1 LRAVR
6 CRFTE
11 STFRNE
17 GTGSVSGFSLLEL
30 AVVVLIIGILAA
42 LSVPALKKNAINAR
56 SSAVMNDLRVYS
68 GAFQAYA
75 QEHGDWPP
83 GGGAPGTFPA
93 GMDGYL
99 SQTNW
104 SRVSPIGGYYQFA
117 TQSPQGGG
125 RYAAV
130 IIIASSGSNN
140 VTSDVKQLTD
150 IDTKLDDG
158 NLNTGNFFLGYRNYP
173 VFVLEH

>member
-1 LRAVR
+1 
-6 CRFTE
+6 
-11 STFRNE
+11 
-17 GTGSVSGFSLLEL
+17 LEL

-42 LSVPALKKNAINAR
+42 VSVPALKKNEINAR

-83 GGGAPGTFPA
+83 GGGAPGVFPA
-93 GMDGYL
+93 GMEGYL

-104 SRVSPIGGYYQFA
+104 SRVTPIGGYYQFA
-117 TQSPQGGG
+117 TQSPQAGG

-130 IIIASSGSNN
+130 IIIASVGSNT
-140 VTSDVKQLTD
+140 VTSDFNQLSN

-158 NLNTGNFFLGYRNYP
+158 NLSTGNFFLGYRNYP

>member
-1 LRAVR
+1 M
-6 CRFTE
+6 
-11 STFRNE
+11 S
-17 GTGSVSGFSLLEL
+17 
-30 AVVVLIIGILAA
+30 VVVLIIGILAA
-42 LSVPALKKNAINAR
+42 ASVPALKKNAQNAR
-56 SSAVMNDLRVYS
+56 SSAVMNDLRVFS

-83 GGGAPGTFPA
+83 GGGAPGVFPP

-99 SQTNW
+99 GPTNW
-104 SRVSPIGGYYQFA
+104 SRTTPIGGNYQFA

-130 IIIASSGSNN
+130 IIISSTAGNPVSPDFN
-140 VTSDVKQLTD
+140 QLSD

-158 NLNTGNFFLGYRNYP
+158 NLATGNFFLGFRNYP
-173 VFVLEH
+173 VFALEH

>member
-1 LRAVR
+1 
-6 CRFTE
+6 
-11 STFRNE
+11 
-17 GTGSVSGFSLLEL
+17 
-30 AVVVLIIGILAA
+30 VVVLIIGMLAA
-42 LSVPALKKNAINAR
+42 VAVPQLKKNMISAR

-83 GGGAPGTFPA
+83 GGGAPGVFPP

-104 SRVSPIGGYYQFA
+104 SRTTPIGGNYQFA
-117 TQSPQGGG
+117 TQSPQAGG

-130 IIIASSGSNN
+130 NIIASTLNNAVSSDSN
-140 VTSDVKQLTD
+140 QLSD
-150 IDTKLDDG
+150 IDRKLDDG
-158 NLNTGNFFLGYRNYP
+158 NLTTGNFFLGYRNYP

>member
-1 LRAVR
+1 M
-6 CRFTE
+6 
-11 STFRNE
+11 
-17 GTGSVSGFSLLEL
+17 
-30 AVVVLIIGILAA
+30 VVLIIGILAA
-42 LSVPALKKNAINAR
+42 VSVPALMKSRLNAR
-56 SSAVMNDLRVYS
+56 SSVVMNDLRVYA

-93 GMDGYL
+93 GMEGYL

-104 SRVSPIGGYYQFA
+104 SRLTPIGGYYQFA
-117 TQSPQGGG
+117 TQSPQLGG

-130 IIIASSGSNN
+130 IVIATVGSDQ
-140 VTSDVKQLTD
+140 VTSDSIQLSD
-150 IDTKLDDG
+150 IDRKLDDG

>member
-1 LRAVR
+1 M
-6 CRFTE
+6 
-11 STFRNE
+11 
-17 GTGSVSGFSLLEL
+17 
-30 AVVVLIIGILAA
+30 VVLIIGVLAA
-42 LSVPALKKNAINAR
+42 ASVPALKKNARNAR
-56 SSAVMNDLRVYS
+56 SSAVMNDLRVFS

-83 GGGAPGTFPA
+83 GGGAPGAFPQ

-104 SRVSPIGGYYQFA
+104 SRTTPIGGNYQFA
-117 TQSPQGGG
+117 TQSPEQGN

-130 IIIASSGSNN
+130 IIIASSKGNR
-140 VTSDVKQLTD
+140 VTSDANQLED

-158 NLNTGNFFLGYRNYP
+158 NLMTGNFFLGYRNYP

>member
-1 LRAVR
+1 
-6 CRFTE
+6 
-11 STFRNE
+11 
-17 GTGSVSGFSLLEL
+17 
-30 AVVVLIIGILAA
+30 VVVLVIGILAA
-42 LSVPALKKNAINAR
+42 LSVPAMKKNALNAR
-56 SSAVMNDLRVYS
+56 SSAVMNDLRVYA

-83 GGGAPGTFPA
+83 GGGAPGAFPA

-99 SQTNW
+99 SSTNW
-104 SRVSPIGGYYQFA
+104 SRITPIGGNYQFA
-117 TQSPQGGG
+117 TQSPQAGG

-130 IIIASSGSNN
+130 IIISSTTNN
-140 VTSDVKQLTD
+140 PVTSDANQLTD

-158 NLNTGNFFLGYRNYP
+158 NLSTGNFFLGYRNYP

>member
-1 LRAVR
+1 
-6 CRFTE
+6 
-11 STFRNE
+11 
-17 GTGSVSGFSLLEL
+17 LEL
-30 AVVVLIIGILAA
+30 AVVVLVIGIVAA
-42 LSVPALKKNAINAR
+42 ASIPALKKNAQNAR
-56 SSAVMNDLRVYS
+56 SSAVMNDFRVYA

-83 GGGAPGTFPA
+83 GGGAPGAFPA

-104 SRVSPIGGYYQFA
+104 SRTTPIGGNYQFA
-117 TQSPQGGG
+117 TQSPQQGS

-130 IIIASSGSNN
+130 IIIASGPNN
-140 VTSDVKQLTD
+140 PVTPDANQLTD

-158 NLNTGNFFLGYRNYP
+158 NLTTGNFFLGYRNYP

>member
-1 LRAVR
+1 MKSRL
-6 CRFTE
+6 
-11 STFRNE
+11 
-17 GTGSVSGFSLLEL
+17 
-30 AVVVLIIGILAA
+30 
-42 LSVPALKKNAINAR
+42 NAR
-56 SSAVMNDLRVYS
+56 SSVVMNDLRVYA

-93 GMDGYL
+93 GMEGYL

-104 SRVSPIGGYYQFA
+104 SRLTPIGGYYQFA
-117 TQSPQGGG
+117 TQSPQLGG

-130 IIIASSGSNN
+130 IVIATVGSDQ
-140 VTSDVKQLTD
+140 VTSDSIQLSD
-150 IDTKLDDG
+150 IDRKLDDG
-158 NLNTGNFFLGYRNYP
+158 NLNTVNFFLGYRNYP

>member
-1 LRAVR
+1 M
-6 CRFTE
+6 
-11 STFRNE
+11 
-17 GTGSVSGFSLLEL
+17 
-30 AVVVLIIGILAA
+30 VVLIIGMLAA
-42 LSVPALKKNAINAR
+42 VAVPQLKKNMISAR

-83 GGGAPGTFPA
+83 GGGAPGVFPP

-104 SRVSPIGGYYQFA
+104 SRTTPIGGNYQFA
-117 TQSPQGGG
+117 TQSPQAGG

-130 IIIASSGSNN
+130 IIIASTLNNAVSSDSN
-140 VTSDVKQLTD
+140 QLSD
-150 IDTKLDDG
+150 IDRKLDDG
-158 NLNTGNFFLGYRNYP
+158 NLTTGNFFLGYRNYP

>member
-1 LRAVR
+1 M
-6 CRFTE
+6 
-11 STFRNE
+11 
-17 GTGSVSGFSLLEL
+17 
-30 AVVVLIIGILAA
+30 LIIGILAA
-42 LSVPALKKNAINAR
+42 ASVPSLKKNAINAR

-83 GGGAPGTFPA
+83 GGSAPGVFPA

-99 SQTNW
+99 SATNW
-104 SRVSPIGGYYQFA
+104 SRTTPIGGNYQFA
-117 TQSPQGGG
+117 TQSPQAGG

-130 IIIASSGSNN
+130 IIIASTTGNPVSSDFNQL
-140 VTSDVKQLTD
+140 SDVDK
-150 IDTKLDDG
+150 KLDDG
-158 NLNTGNFFLGYRNYP
+158 NLNTGNFFLGYRNFP

>member
-1 LRAVR
+1 
-6 CRFTE
+6 
-11 STFRNE
+11 
-17 GTGSVSGFSLLEL
+17 
-30 AVVVLIIGILAA
+30 VVVLIIGILAA
-42 LSVPALKKNAINAR
+42 VSVPALMKSRLNAR
-56 SSAVMNDLRVYS
+56 SSVVMNDLRVYA

-93 GMDGYL
+93 GMEGYL

-104 SRVSPIGGYYQFA
+104 SRLTPIGGYYQFA
-117 TQSPQGGG
+117 TQSPQLGG

-130 IIIASSGSNN
+130 IVIATVGSDQ
-140 VTSDVKQLTD
+140 VTSDSIQLSD
-150 IDTKLDDG
+150 IDRKLDDG

>member
-1 LRAVR
+1 M
-6 CRFTE
+6 
-11 STFRNE
+11 
-17 GTGSVSGFSLLEL
+17 
-30 AVVVLIIGILAA
+30 VLIIGILAA
-42 LSVPALKKNAINAR
+42 LAVPALKKNAINAR
-56 SSAVMNDLRVYS
+56 SSAVLNDLRVYA

-83 GGGAPGTFPA
+83 GGGGPGVFPP

-104 SRVSPIGGYYQFA
+104 SRTTPIGGNYQFA
-117 TQSPQGGG
+117 TQSPQAGG

-130 IIIASSGSNN
+130 IIIASSANN
-140 VTSDVKQLTD
+140 PVSSDFNQLSD
-150 IDTKLDDG
+150 MDKKLDDG
-158 NLNTGNFFLGYRNYP
+158 NLATGNFFLGFRNYP

>member
-1 LRAVR
+1 L
-6 CRFTE
+6 
-11 STFRNE
+11 S
-17 GTGSVSGFSLLEL
+17 
-30 AVVVLIIGILAA
+30 VVVLIIGILAA
-42 LSVPALKKNAINAR
+42 AAVPALKKNAINSR
-56 SSAVMNDLRVYS
+56 SSAVMNDLRVFS

-75 QEHGDWPP
+75 QEHGDWPT
-83 GGGAPGTFPA
+83 GGSAPGVFPP

-99 SQTNW
+99 GTTSW
-104 SRVSPIGGYYQFA
+104 SRTTPIGGNYQFA

-130 IIIASSGSNN
+130 IIISSVDGNP
-140 VTSDVKQLTD
+140 VTSDANQLTD

-158 NLNTGNFFLGYRNYP
+158 NLSTGNFFLGYRNYP

>member
-1 LRAVR
+1 M
-6 CRFTE
+6 
-11 STFRNE
+11 S
-17 GTGSVSGFSLLEL
+17 
-30 AVVVLIIGILAA
+30 VVVLIIGILAA
-42 LSVPALKKNAINAR
+42 ASVPALKKNAQNAR
-56 SSAVMNDLRVYS
+56 SSAVMNDLRVFS

-83 GGGAPGTFPA
+83 GGGDPGAFPP

-99 SQTNW
+99 GPTNW
-104 SRVSPIGGYYQFA
+104 SRTSPIGGNYQFA
-117 TQSPQGGG
+117 TQSPQAGG

-130 IIIASSGSNN
+130 IIISSTPGNPVSPDYN
-140 VTSDVKQLTD
+140 QLSD

-158 NLNTGNFFLGYRNYP
+158 NLTSGNFFLGYRNYP

>member
-1 LRAVR
+1 
-6 CRFTE
+6 
-11 STFRNE
+11 
-17 GTGSVSGFSLLEL
+17 L
-30 AVVVLIIGILAA
+30 AVVVLVIGILAA
-42 LSVPALKKNAINAR
+42 AAVPALKKNAINAR
-56 SSAVMNDLRVYS
+56 TSAVLNDLRVYA

-104 SRVSPIGGYYQFA
+104 SRTTPIGGNYQFA
-117 TQSPQGGG
+117 TQSPQAGN

-130 IIIASSGSNN
+130 IIISSNGTNQ
-140 VTSDVKQLTD
+140 VTSDFNQLSD
-150 IDTKLDDG
+150 MDNKLDDG
-158 NLNTGNFFLGYRNYP
+158 NLATGNFFLGYRNYP
-173 VFVLEH
+173 VYVLEH